1 MNNGKLSFKDKLYF
15 YFAEKNWGVRRE
27 YGPYVD
33 ANRSE
38 HEKYRIKHWWILFR
52 LNFHYRILRRKNYML
67 DLNSIR
73 VQPVNKANPSKKTP
87 PPPKVP
93 TVTYLSPQNRRYDRF
108 RFIHEIWNTTG
119 NTGVLIDTLRTWEQS
134 WWCWKN
140 DNPEVF
146 LIYICCLLEAD
157 ELNEA
162 KRVLNKYIDNIG
174 YNAIWKYMP
183 VSQLFV
189 KMGYKDYTIEK
200 SAFVFEGLEKNR
212 NDHIFEKL
220 LAGKSI
226 AIIGNGPSEVG
237 KKRGEEIDSHDIV
250 IRMNNFRL
258 DGYEEDYGTKTSI
271 WVRCSH
277 RSLVDRDFIDDVDF
291 VLWES
296 DYWHIHIQYDHLD
309 LMYRDI
315 RIASDRIGYMHN
327 LRKEI
332 CADSGVLN
340 PTTGCQLVF
349 YFEKHRTLFKKLD
362 YYGFSFM
369 ESSSDMSYKHY
380 FNEPTSA
387 KTDHQVA
394 VEVNYM
400 RKLVFG
406 EKKLENINAVSSDY
420 NLFRIYACAF
430 RNYDI
435 KKGHTGGPGG
445 VLAMQRNVLGDA
457 YKSCPIQYLFA
468 PSKIKYPPEVTA
480 QLNFVCGKLKGVLQG
495 SYFIQSHPAIKHD
508 LDNHITPVLFC
519 HDIGT
524 AYGAF
529 LLGLKYC
536 VVYHQQGSIINELI
550 ASGGTPTDYEIDLMN
565 KIERRVLE
573 NAVRVYFPS
582 KGAKQVLINTSETI
596 ASSEK
601 IPYAEYALYN
611 TIPDAEQVDNGTD
624 LLKKLGIPEIDR
636 STTDIF
642 FSCGDFNYDK
652 GMDRI
657 PLFLNEYAKKSTR
670 NVVWIAIGSAG
681 SHDIFKNLESEQQNW
696 SFESYLFG
704 TRTDHA
710 TLLSLMEYCD
720 YYIMLHRN
728 SIFDLATLEAMRAG
742 AALILSPIGGNLEFN
757 VEENVVYADDTDWF
771 SAIKE
776 ICSRNYKAWCESN
789 INAFYKHFSHE
800 RFYENYRYALDDL
813 LNEAGFANLEIFS
826 KATNYDD
833 VITVTGIFTESYRS
847 VVELQMRSCKD
858 NYRFDYRFI
867 SNEEWAKSKTS
878 NDFAFYG
885 GNIIKT
891 QLVID
896 KIKQYWGKY
905 ILVCDADVVF
915 FKRTEKILHEL
926 IGDRDMIFLRE
937 RSESS
942 EPFEKTPLNINIGF
956 VLIKCNQKSLYYW
969 ETVQKRTKDKS
980 GWDQEEA
987 NLVLMEFP
995 DIIRWSLLPQFFLNG
1010 NEIAYDNIK
1019 QQYICTGCGSISN
1032 RLNRSKYEY
1041 LNEMLLM
1048 ANGKRKTW
1056 FDGTMIE

>member
-1 MNNGKLSFKDKLYF
+1 
-15 YFAEKNWGVRRE
+15 
-27 YGPYVD
+27 
-33 ANRSE
+33 
-38 HEKYRIKHWWILFR
+38 
-52 LNFHYRILRRKNYML
+52 
-67 DLNSIR
+67 
-73 VQPVNKANPSKKTP
+73 
-87 PPPKVP
+87 
-93 TVTYLSPQNRRYDRF
+93 
-108 RFIHEIWNTTG
+108 
-119 NTGVLIDTLRTWEQS
+119 
-134 WWCWKN
+134 
-140 DNPEVF
+140 
-146 LIYICCLLEAD
+146 
-157 ELNEA
+157 
-162 KRVLNKYIDNIG
+162 
-174 YNAIWKYMP
+174 
-183 VSQLFV
+183 
-189 KMGYKDYTIEK
+189 
-200 SAFVFEGLEKNR
+200 
-212 NDHIFEKL
+212 
-220 LAGKSI
+220 
-226 AIIGNGPSEVG
+226 
-237 KKRGEEIDSHDIV
+237 
-250 IRMNNFRL
+250 MNNFRL

-519 HDIGT
+519 HDIG
-524 AYGAF
+524 
-529 LLGLKYC
+529 
-536 VVYHQQGSIINELI
+536 
-550 ASGGTPTDYEIDLMN
+550 
-565 KIERRVLE
+565 
-573 NAVRVYFPS
+573 
-582 KGAKQVLINTSETI
+582 AKQELINTSETI

-652 GMDRI
+652 
-657 PLFLNEYAKKSTR
+657 
-670 NVVWIAIGSAG
+670 
-681 SHDIFKNLESEQQNW
+681 
-696 SFESYLFG
+696 
-704 TRTDHA
+704 
-710 TLLSLMEYCD
+710 
-720 YYIMLHRN
+720 
-728 SIFDLATLEAMRAG
+728 
-742 AALILSPIGGNLEFN
+742 
-757 VEENVVYADDTDWF
+757 
-771 SAIKE
+771 
-776 ICSRNYKAWCESN
+776 
-789 INAFYKHFSHE
+789 
-800 RFYENYRYALDDL
+800 
-813 LNEAGFANLEIFS
+813 
-826 KATNYDD
+826 
-833 VITVTGIFTESYRS
+833 
-847 VVELQMRSCKD
+847 
-858 NYRFDYRFI
+858 
-867 SNEEWAKSKTS
+867 
-878 NDFAFYG
+878 
-885 GNIIKT
+885 
-891 QLVID
+891 
-896 KIKQYWGKY
+896 
-905 ILVCDADVVF
+905 
-915 FKRTEKILHEL
+915 
-926 IGDRDMIFLRE
+926 
-937 RSESS
+937 
-942 EPFEKTPLNINIGF
+942 
-956 VLIKCNQKSLYYW
+956 
-969 ETVQKRTKDKS
+969 
-980 GWDQEEA
+980 
-987 NLVLMEFP
+987 
-995 DIIRWSLLPQFFLNG
+995 
-1010 NEIAYDNIK
+1010 
-1019 QQYICTGCGSISN
+1019 
-1032 RLNRSKYEY
+1032 
-1041 LNEMLLM
+1041 
-1048 ANGKRKTW
+1048 
-1056 FDGTMIE
+1056 